1 MKVFILPYLIG
12 LVASYIYYFA
22 IHERRPFRDKYLIA
36 FYVYWFSF
44 FGHGGGPLPLRW
56 VIFIGSIFASF
67 WPIMVP
73 LYIYLDLVERAA
85 WVQHAAKAESN
96 PSMKIQSNGTAKGAE
111 RLREWAYHSESVTAL
126 LALGPSSDGSFSL
139 ASKNSAI
146 WAAARSAEE
155 EQVMLFV
162 VLSAATL
169 VLIKHN
175 KTGDGVAALLGA
187 MNVVDGIPDFAPLVV
202 AFRHAVAALEDI
214 EQHQGHKDESKR
226 SELLQK
232 SKDLEKNWGEMA
244 AALLKE
250 FGGRSFL
257 E

>member
-1 MKVFILPYLIG
+1 MKTKHNSIWACPACGASTYRSRGGYHICSECGHKLTLFEKLRSMP
-12 LVASYIYYFA
+12 LVGKLFGRAGRPISQPHESA
-22 IHERRPFRDKYLIA
+22 IATNGPKKALLLRD
-36 FYVYWFSF
+36 
-44 FGHGGGPLPLRW
+44 
-56 VIFIGSIFASF
+56 
-67 WPIMVP
+67 
-73 LYIYLDLVERAA
+73 
-85 WVQHAAKAESN
+85 
-96 PSMKIQSNGTAKGAE
+96 
-111 RLREWAYHSESVTAL
+111 WAYHSKSVAAL
-126 LALGPSSDGSFSL
+126 VALGPSDGSSSL

-155 EQVMLFV
+155 QQVMLFV

-202 AFRHAVAALEDI
+202 AYRHAIAALQDI

-226 SELLQK
+226 NELLQK
-232 SKDLEKNWGEMA
+232 SQGLEKNWGELA
-244 AALLKE
+244 AALLKK

>member
-1 MKVFILPYLIG
+1 MSRKNIIRRKCAMCGTKVPGG
-12 LVASYIYYFA
+12 LLQC
-22 IHERRPFRDKYLIA
+22 PKC
-36 FYVYWFSF
+36 
-44 FGHGGGPLPLRW
+44 GGGIFVSEEMEQLREEKIRHEQRQ
-56 VIFIGSIFASF
+56 V
-67 WPIMVP
+67 
-73 LYIYLDLVERAA
+73 LEE
-85 WVQHAAKAESN
+85 KAL
-96 PSMKIQSNGTAKGAE
+96 
-111 RLREWAYHSESVTAL
+111 RLREWANHSQSVTAL

-139 ASKNSAI
+139 ASKNTAI
-146 WAAARSAEE
+146 WAVARSAEE
-155 EQVMLFV
+155 QQVMLFV

-202 AFRHAVAALEDI
+202 AFQHAVAALEDI

-232 SKDLEKNWGEMA
+232 SQDLEKNWGEMA
-244 AALLKE
+244 AALLKK